1 MGCKRGSR
9 CNIHGVSLLYKSSS
23 KIMPEDIF
31 HISCYKKKKK
41 KKERNGGGR
50 GLLLLETHSA
60 VMK

>member
-1 MGCKRGSR
+1 
-9 CNIHGVSLLYKSSS
+9 
-23 KIMPEDIF
+23 MPEDIF